1 MRVLIVDDD
10 LSTIATLEAFL
21 NAYGYEVAWATD
33 GVEAFDLIQEGDY
46 RIVISD
52 WEMPG
57 MDGPE
62 LCQRV
67 RERQLGSYVYFI
79 LLTSRENESDLVTG
93 LDAGADDFLR
103 KPFNPDELRV
113 RLRAADRISSLEA
126 RDVFIF
132 SLAKLAE
139 SRDTETGEHL
149 ERMRE
154 YSFELAQELS
164 KRDKYKNIIDADYVR
179 TIYATSP
186 LHDIGKVGIPDEI
199 LLKPGKLTAEEYE
212 VMKTH
217 TLIGAET
224 LAAAV
229 GDNPES
235 FYAFARDIVLTHHE
249 RFDGKGYPNGLRGE
263 AIPLCGRIVAVAD
276 VYDALTTA
284 RVYKPAFTHEKA
296 KQIILE
302 DEGKH
307 FDPDVVDAFLC
318 CEERFLSIRKQ
329 LDEGKPLAAPHVV
342 THRGPFAN
350 SAANATATAAQ

>member
-10 LSTIATLEAFL
+10 LSTIATLQAFL
-21 NAYGYEVAWATD
+21 RAYGCEVAWATD

-113 RLRAADRISSLEA
+113 RLRAANRISSLEA

-139 SRDTETGEHL
+139 SRDHATGEHL

-154 YSFELAQELS
+154 YSFELASELG
-164 KRDKYKNIIDADYVR
+164 RCDTFENLIDADYIR

-186 LHDIGKVGIPDEI
+186 LHDIGKVGIPDRI

-229 GDNPES
+229 GDNPDS

-249 RFDGKGYPNGLRGE
+249 RYDGEGYPNGLRGE

-276 VYDALTTA
+276 VYDALTTQ
-284 RVYKPAFTHEKA
+284 RVYKPAYSHQKA
-296 KQIILE
+296 KDIILE
-302 DEGKH
+302 NRGKA
-307 FDPDVVDAFLC
+307 FDPKVVDAFVR
-318 CEERFLSIRKQ
+318 CEERFLEIRKQ
-329 LDEGKPLAAPHVV
+329 LDEGKPLVSPDII
-342 THRGPFAN
+342 TDRGPLI
-350 SAANATATAAQ
+350 TLTAAMP

>member
-33 GVEAFDLIQEGDY
+33 GIEAFDLIQEGDY

-57 MDGPE
+57 IDGPE
-62 LCQRV
+62 LCKRV

-79 LLTSRENESDLVTG
+79 LLTSREKETDLVSG
-93 LDAGADDFLR
+93 LEAGADDFLR
-103 KPFNPDELRV
+103 KPFNPEELRV

-154 YSFELAQELS
+154 YSFELAKELS
-164 KRDKYKNIIDADYVR
+164 KREEFQDTIDADFVR

-186 LHDIGKVGIPDEI
+186 LHDIGKVGIPDRI
-199 LLKPGKLTAEEYE
+199 LLKPGKLTEEEFE

-224 LAAAV
+224 LSAAV
-229 GDNPES
+229 GDNPDS

-249 RFDGKGYPNGLRGE
+249 RFDGNGYPNGLKGE

-284 RVYKPAFTHEKA
+284 RVYKSAFTHEKA
-296 KQIILE
+296 REIILSE
-302 DEGKH
+302 NGKA
-307 FDPDVVDAFLC
+307 FDPVVVDAFIS
-318 CEERFLSIRKQ
+318 CEERFLEVRKQ
-329 LDEGKPLAAPHVV
+329 LDEGMFVSAPHVAMC
-342 THRGPFAN
+342 RGPLGRVAE
-350 SAANATATAAQ
+350 AATP